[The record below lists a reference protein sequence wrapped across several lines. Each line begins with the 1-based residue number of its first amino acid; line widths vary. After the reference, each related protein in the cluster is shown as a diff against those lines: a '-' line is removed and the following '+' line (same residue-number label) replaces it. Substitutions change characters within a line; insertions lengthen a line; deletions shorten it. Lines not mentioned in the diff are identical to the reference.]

1 MNDEKQMIL
10 NMLKEGKITVEE
22 ASDLIEALGKNNRK
36 TDNLTEKITGAVDNI
51 IKRATD
57 TIQSIDLDQTL
68 DLSQF
73 NIKGD
78 YNTQKETRIDDEIKH
93 IEIDIVNGDIE
104 IDRSDDNTIVISQSI
119 WAKKADLNDFLDIEV
134 KDDLLTIS
142 INDNYK
148 NIQASSDIRL
158 SLGSYLYDSL
168 DINQVNGKIDISD
181 VDFNNLDLN
190 NVNGKVL
197 LINIKGSINVNNV
210 NGKIDVKNIFGPL
223 DIENVNGP
231 IYLYNISG
239 EYADVS
245 TVNGNIRVDGL
256 SSDKLKAKS
265 NAGNIRVFNIK
276 NTKDIDLDSGFGNM
290 VVDTTDF
297 DGVIRANVESK
308 AINITEKFA
317 NKIQDGKGYEIS
329 TSTEEPDLRI
339 KIDSSFGKISLR

>member
-36 TDNLTEKITGAVDNI
+36 NDNLTDKITGAVDNI

-78 YNTQKETRIDDEIKH
+78 YNTQKETRIDDEINH

-104 IDRSDDNTIVISQSI
+104 VDRSDDNSIVISQSI
-119 WAKKADLNDFLDIEV
+119 WAKKADLNDFIDIEV
-134 KDDLLTIS
+134 KEDILTIS
-142 INDNYK
+142 INENYK
-148 NIQASSDIRL
+148 NIQASSDIRV
-158 SLGSYLYDSL
+158 SLGKNLYDSL
-168 DINQVNGKIDISD
+168 DINQVNGKVDISD
-181 VDFNNLDLN
+181 VDFTNLDLN
-190 NVNGKVL
+190 NVNGKIL
-197 LINIKGSINVNNV
+197 LINIKGAVNVNNV
-210 NGKIDVKNIFGPL
+210 NGKIDVKNIFGPV

-256 SSDKLKAKS
+256 ASVKLKAKS

>member
-1 MNDEKQMIL
+1 
-10 NMLKEGKITVEE
+10 MLKEGKITVEE

-36 TDNLTEKITGAVDNI
+36 NDNLTDKISGAVDNI

-158 SLGSYLYDSL
+158 SLGSNLYDSL
-168 DINQVNGKIDISD
+168 DINQVNGKVDISD

-197 LINIKGSINVNNV
+197 LINIKGSVNVNNV

-223 DIENVNGP
+223 GIENVNGP

-256 SSDKLKAKS
+256 ASDKLKAKS

-276 NTKDIDLDSGFGNM
+276 NTKDIDLDSGFGNV

-329 TSTEEPDLRI
+329 TSTGEPDLRI

>member
-22 ASDLIEALGKNNRK
+22 ASDLIEALGKNSRK
-36 TDNLTEKITGAVDNI
+36 SDNLTDKITGAVDNI
-51 IKRATD
+51 IKKATD

-78 YNTQKETRIDDEIKH
+78 YNTQKETRIDDEINH

-134 KDDLLTIS
+134 KDDLLAIS
-142 INDNYK
+142 INENYK

-158 SLGSYLYDSL
+158 SLGSNLYDSL
-168 DINQVNGKIDISD
+168 DINQVNGKVDISD
-181 VDFNNLDLN
+181 VDFTNLDLN
-190 NVNGKVL
+190 NVNGKIL
-197 LINIKGSINVNNV
+197 LINIRGAVNVNNV

-256 SSDKLKAKS
+256 ASDKLKAKS

-308 AINITEKFA
+308 SINITEKFA